1 MKTCTGTKRMMNDNP
16 ILKMDFPDP
25 DVIRVG
31 DTYYMVSTT
40 MHFFP
45 GGVIL
50 RSFDLVH
57 WETVAYVYDRLD
69 DTEKQCLIGQAN
81 CYGQGMW
88 AATLRYHKGL
98 FYVCFVAN
106 DTHKTYL
113 YTAKQ
118 AEGPWKRQEIEGF
131 YHDCS
136 LFFDEDDSVYL
147 VYGNTDIRLTQM
159 KADLTGPM
167 PGGLDRIIVRDS
179 GNGFLGYEGSHMY
192 KIGGRYYVF
201 FIHSRKDR
209 WMRTQACFC
218 ADSLQ
223 GIFRGRDVLEDTRGY
238 CNQGVAQGGI
248 VDTPDGRWYA
258 VLFQDHGAVGRIPVL
273 LPVSWREEA
282 APEGVT
288 GTFPVFGENGRVPE
302 SFPVTSTRPDYRYAP
317 LYASDDFTE
326 DGNQGGYRGLR
337 NVWQFNHRPDDR
349 LWGVEQNCFW
359 IRTGKLCRNLTQAQN
374 TLTQRLLFPRCS
386 VSVTLDFSGLREGD
400 YAGLCALQGCYG
412 MIAVKI
418 EKGTP
423 CLVMGAREAEDDSL
437 NAMPAGNEPAPEYEV
452 LPLTGSADSKV
463 KLRLEADFWQMKDTV
478 RFFYDRGEGWEALGP
493 AHKLR
498 FKMDHFCG
506 CRAGLFAY
514 STQKSGAVAKFSRFR
529 YEEN

>member
-1 MKTCTGTKRMMNDNP
+1 MKKKDNP
-16 ILKMDFPDP
+16 VIKMDFPDP

-57 WETVAYVYDRLD
+57 WETVSYVFSCLD
-69 DTEKQCLIGQAN
+69 DTPKQRLTGEEN

-106 DTHKTYL
+106 DTHRTYL

-118 AEGPWKRQEIEGF
+118 AEGPWERREIEGF

-147 VYGNTDIRLTQM
+147 VYGNTDIHLTQM
-159 KADLTGPM
+159 KADLSGPL
-167 PGGLDRIIVRDS
+167 PGGLDRIIVRDRD
-179 GNGFLGYEGSHMY
+179 NGFLGYEGSHMY
-192 KIGGRYYVF
+192 KIEGRYYVF
-201 FIHSRKDR
+201 SIHSRKDR
-209 WMRTQACFC
+209 WMRTQACFF
-218 ADSLQ
+218 ADSLE
-223 GIFRGRDVLEDTRGY
+223 GTFCGRDVLEDTRGY

-248 VDTPDGRWYA
+248 VDTPEGDWYA
-258 VLFQDHGAVGRIPVL
+258 VLFQDHGAAGRLPVL
-273 LPVSWREEA
+273 LPVRFTEEA
-282 APEGVT
+282 APKG
-288 GTFPVFGENGRVPE
+288 GAGKFPVFGENGKVPE
-302 SFPVTSTRPDYRYAP
+302 RFPVKSTRPDYAYRP
-317 LYASDDFTE
+317 LYGSDDFTK
-326 DGNQGGYRGLR
+326 DPNSCGYRGLKD
-337 NVWQFNHRPDDR
+337 VWQFNHRPDDR
-349 LWGVEQNCFW
+349 LWGMENNCFW

-374 TLTQRLLFPRCS
+374 TLTQRLLFPCCS
-386 VSVTLDFSGLREGD
+386 VSVTLDFSGLKEGD

-418 EKGTP
+418 EAGSP
-423 CLVMGAREAEDDSL
+423 RLVMGAREAADDSL
-437 NAMPAGNEPAPEYEV
+437 NAMPADNGPVTEYES
-452 LPLTGSADSKV
+452 LPFAGKESGKV
-463 KLRLEADFWQMKDTV
+463 KLKLEADFTQMKDCV
-478 RFFYDRGEGWEALGP
+478 RFFYDTGKGWQQLGP
-493 AHKLR
+493 AHKLY

-506 CRAGLFAY
+506 CRAGLFAF
-514 STQKSGAVAKFSRFR
+514 STMETGAVARFSKFR
-529 YEEN
+529 YERS